1 MNLRLTPREIDVVVA
16 YCVLGSYAEVSR
28 VLGIKVQTVK
38 NHMQA
43 ARDKY
48 RVVSNTAL
56 LDELGWLTVPRQ
68 LLDEIGYVGRIT
80 GLDID
85 NAH

>member
-1 MNLRLTPREIDVVVA
+1 VIDHLTPREIDVLVA
-16 YCVLGSYAEVSR
+16 YAVLGSYAEVAN

-48 RVVSNTAL
+48 RVTSTVAL
-56 LDELGWLTVPRQ
+56 FDEIGWLTVPDQYR
-68 LLDEIGYVGRIT
+68 GRY
-80 GLDID
+80 GKD
-85 NAH
+85 

>member
-28 VLGIKVQTVK
+28 VLGIKTQTVK
-38 NHMQA
+38 NHMQS

-56 LDELGWLTVPRQ
+56 LDEIGWLTVPNEYRRS
-68 LLDEIGYVGRIT
+68 Y
-80 GLDID
+80 
-85 NAH
+85 

>member
-1 MNLRLTPREIDVVVA
+1 MALNLTPREIDVIVA
-16 YCVLGSYAEVSR
+16 YCVMGSYAEVAR

-56 LDELGWLTVPRQ
+56 LDEIGWLTVPNEYRR
-68 LLDEIGYVGRIT
+68 GY
-80 GLDID
+80 
-85 NAH
+85 

>member
-48 RVVSNTAL
+48 RVVSNTDL
-56 LDELGWLTVPRQ
+56 LHEIGWLTVPDQYR
-68 LLDEIGYVGRIT
+68 GRY
-80 GLDID
+80 GQG
-85 NAH
+85 